1 MRYSLLKRAS
11 VPIYAYVII
20 GVLFGFMYLRW
31 SLPMNAYLTVWG
43 LTLSGPFAVL
53 APIGPAISFGEK
65 ATSLCVWVIICSIFI
80 APRLIWPSRLT
91 GCLAV
96 VGVLL
101 WDFIG
106 LGIIGW
112 WV

>member
-20 GVLFGFMYLRW
+20 GVLDGLMYLRL
-31 SLPMNAYLTVWG
+31 SLPMNTCLTIWG

-53 APIGPAISFGEK
+53 APGPARSFGEK
-65 ATSLCVWVIICSIFI
+65 ATILCVWVIICSILI

-101 WDFIG
+101 WHFIG
-106 LGIIGW
+106 LGIIA
-112 WV
+112 